1 MLTKLQKKELVKEI
15 SDQIK
20 KSQGFYLVNFS
31 KLATKELEDLR
42 NKIKEMRFKASSGSL
57 KNVKEFKESKKQVAR
72 ILTIIN
78 NKA

>member
-1 MLTKLQKKELVKEI
+1 MKRKDLTKNTREEL
-15 SDQIK
+15 S
-20 KSQGFYLVNFS
+20 
-31 KLATKELEDLR
+31 KELEDLR

>member
-1 MLTKLQKKELVKEI
+1 MKRKDLTKNTIEEL
-15 SDQIK
+15 S
-20 KSQGFYLVNFS
+20 
-31 KLATKELEDLR
+31 KELEDLR
-42 NKIKEMRFKASSGSL
+42 NKIKELRFKASSGSL

>member
-1 MLTKLQKKELVKEI
+1 MKRKDLTKNTIEEL
-15 SDQIK
+15 S
-20 KSQGFYLVNFS
+20 
-31 KLATKELEDLR
+31 KELEDLR